1 MKTIIKP
8 FQIRVN
14 DVIKFSD
21 GFGTHTL
28 KVTTNPRRFAL
39 RYNRRY
45 VEIFVDGIIQTTTC
59 KESRFMKVGE
69 SSWKSFR
76 NNLTNVTRIS

>member
-28 KVTTNPRRFAL
+28 KVTTSPRRFA
-39 RYNRRY
+39 RGY
-45 VEIFVDGIIQTTTC
+45 VEIFIDGIIQTTTC

>member
-8 FQIRVN
+8 FEIRVN

-21 GFGTHTL
+21 AFGTHTL
-28 KVTTNPRRFAL
+28 KITTSPKRFY
-39 RYNRRY
+39 RGYE
-45 VEIFVDGIIQTTTC
+45 EIVVVGIIQTTTC
-59 KESRFMKVGE
+59 KEPRFRKVGE
-69 SSWKSFR
+69 GSWKSFR

>member
-8 FQIRVN
+8 FEIRVN

-21 GFGTHTL
+21 VFGTHTL
-28 KVTTNPRRFAL
+28 KVTTSPRRFA
-39 RYNRRY
+39 RGY
-45 VEIFVDGIIQTTTC
+45 VEIVVDGIIQTTTC
-59 KESRFMKVGE
+59 KESRFRKVGQ

>member
-21 GFGTHTL
+21 VYGTHTL
-28 KVTTNPRRFAL
+28 KVTTRPRRIGKL
-39 RYNRRY
+39 S
-45 VEIFVDGIIQTTTC
+45 EIFIDGIIKTTTC
-59 KESRFMKVGE
+59 KESRFRCVGQ
-69 SSWKSFR
+69 SSWKAFR
-76 NNLTNVTRIS
+76 NNLTNVTRIN

>member
-28 KVTTNPRRFAL
+28 KVTTRPRRVGKL
-39 RYNRRY
+39 
-45 VEIFVDGIIQTTTC
+45 VEIYIDGIILSTTC
-59 KESRFMKVGE
+59 KESRFIGVGQ
-69 SSWKSFR
+69 SSWKAFR

>member
-8 FQIRVN
+8 SQICVN

-28 KVTTNPRRFAL
+28 KVTTRPSSLGKR
-39 RYNRRY
+39 
-45 VEIFVDGIIQTTTC
+45 VEIYIDGIILSTTC
-59 KESRFMKVGE
+59 KESRFIGVGQ
-69 SSWKSFR
+69 SSWKAFR
-76 NNLTNVTRIS
+76 NNLTNVTKIN

>member
-8 FQIRVN
+8 FQIREK

-21 GFGTHTL
+21 AFGTHTL
-28 KVTTNPRRFAL
+28 KVTTSPRRVGKL
-39 RYNRRY
+39 S
-45 VEIFVDGIIQTTTC
+45 EIFIDGIIQTTTC
-59 KESRFMKVGE
+59 KESRFMKVGQ

-76 NNLTNVTRIS
+76 NNVTNVTRIS